1 MQLDE
6 ERYQKFLEKALYPC
20 VRVRSKKAGGSGQ
33 VIHSTEKNGTFILTC
48 QHVIDDAIDIKEE
61 WSSILQKEVKK
72 DVRSEVDVEFF
83 KYAYKDR
90 AVGCEAVRADIV
102 AYDKNEDIAI
112 LRLKDPTP
120 RKYVA
125 ELMPTE
131 NIENSLNYFD
141 EVVTIGAALGH
152 PPICTIGNI
161 CAFNDIIDNRDYIQS
176 TAPSIFGNC
185 IPGDALITM
194 ADGRVKR
201 MKDIEEGDYVLSYG
215 VLNNELV
222 KQRVEEF
229 IESGEKEI
237 YEIKTR
243 GRTLRASGN
252 HPVLTVTVVR
262 DYAGRNVIVPIWKRI
277 EDLQKGDLIAVMSSI
292 PLPEHLEGFNFANEI
307 GQDKSKTDF
316 MRFLG
321 FYLGDGYSRVRQGYG
336 GELSLYTFD
345 VKKGR
350 YYKNILEDLFDVNV
364 SIVNNYEQLRVSSI
378 ELARKLE
385 KWGVSG
391 KSHEKTIPD
400 WVMTRNAEL
409 QLAFIHGY
417 LDSDGY
423 INTYGDWVFEASSK
437 DLIER
442 LRMMCIHLGIPV
454 SNIFYR
460 NKKVGQVLNGRD
472 VIGKGSWLFQAY
484 PHFSKNRNPIVYGS
498 WSFLPRNIEFHLVNS
513 KKYVGI
519 EMTYDIKLKKRHTFF
534 ADGVLVHNS
543 GGATFLTKNWKLIGM
558 PARIAVVMA
567 GFSADAITHLG
578 YIVPFWRIRKFFE
591 DQMLDFLYD
600 DSVSYDE
607 CMKKINERRKK
618 GELEELLRKK

>member
-131 NIENSLNYFD
+131 DIENSLNYFD

-176 TAPSIFGNC
+176 TAPSIFG
-185 IPGDALITM
+185 
-194 ADGRVKR
+194 
-201 MKDIEEGDYVLSYG
+201 
-215 VLNNELV
+215 
-222 KQRVEEF
+222 
-229 IESGEKEI
+229 
-237 YEIKTR
+237 
-243 GRTLRASGN
+243 
-252 HPVLTVTVVR
+252 
-262 DYAGRNVIVPIWKRI
+262 
-277 EDLQKGDLIAVMSSI
+277 
-292 PLPEHLEGFNFANEI
+292 
-307 GQDKSKTDF
+307 
-316 MRFLG
+316 
-321 FYLGDGYSRVRQGYG
+321 
-336 GELSLYTFD
+336 
-345 VKKGR
+345 
-350 YYKNILEDLFDVNV
+350 
-364 SIVNNYEQLRVSSI
+364 
-378 ELARKLE
+378 
-385 KWGVSG
+385 
-391 KSHEKTIPD
+391 
-400 WVMTRNAEL
+400 
-409 QLAFIHGY
+409 
-417 LDSDGY
+417 
-423 INTYGDWVFEASSK
+423 
-437 DLIER
+437 
-442 LRMMCIHLGIPV
+442 
-454 SNIFYR
+454 
-460 NKKVGQVLNGRD
+460 
-472 VIGKGSWLFQAY
+472 
-484 PHFSKNRNPIVYGS
+484 
-498 WSFLPRNIEFHLVNS
+498 
-513 KKYVGI
+513 
-519 EMTYDIKLKKRHTFF
+519 
-534 ADGVLVHNS
+534 NS